1 MKKIYYM
8 LFLLLTGVCFN
19 ACVSEEEDLFDK
31 SAAERINE
39 AIANYKAI
47 LQDAP
52 QGWVM
57 EFYPSDRSMGGYVYT
72 AKFDNGKVDMA
83 SEVSLS
89 SNSGDSW
96 PAGTVVSSLYRVI
109 SEQSVILTFDTYNLL
124 FHFFSEPRGSSDT
137 DGYASDYEFIFMEA
151 SADRL
156 VSRGKKY
163 GNTLVMTKLT
173 ESADSYIQKILD
185 MQEKMSAVPRMKMI
199 VAGKEYAI
207 SMIGKMLSYTETK
220 EDSSLENVDMSFI
233 YTPDGINLYEPLTI
247 DGVTF
252 QRFVYDDATGAVKAT
267 DADVTLP
274 YPTALEQFCGT
285 TTQWYLSFDMDAG
298 TGEMNQEL
306 MDLFVEAYDIN
317 AAEQNEN
324 FVGWYIGAN
333 PAYPGNDSNPY
344 CMGWESNWLGFIVW
358 DVAYGYKISIV
369 DEATKKVS
377 LKSTAPGV
385 NYDFY
390 GFLDPVLEYVDKHS
404 PYILELDND
413 KLPTKVKFVS
423 AADNNVWFSVAKQ

>member
-8 LFLLLTGVCFN
+8 LFLLLIGVCFN

-156 VSRGKKY
+156 VLRGKKY

-220 EDSSLENVDMSFI
+220 EDSSLENVGVSFI

>member
-1 MKKIYYM
+1 
-8 LFLLLTGVCFN
+8 
-19 ACVSEEEDLFDK
+19 
-31 SAAERINE
+31 
-39 AIANYKAI
+39 
-47 LQDAP
+47 
-52 QGWVM
+52 
-57 EFYPSDRSMGGYVYT
+57 
-72 AKFDNGKVDMA
+72 
-83 SEVSLS
+83 
-89 SNSGDSW
+89 
-96 PAGTVVSSLYRVI
+96 
-109 SEQSVILTFDTYNLL
+109 
-124 FHFFSEPRGSSDT
+124 
-137 DGYASDYEFIFMEA
+137 
-151 SADRL
+151 
-156 VSRGKKY
+156 
-163 GNTLVMTKLT
+163 
-173 ESADSYIQKILD
+173 
-185 MQEKMSAVPRMKMI
+185 
-199 VAGKEYAI
+199 
-207 SMIGKMLSYTETK
+207 MIGKMLSYTETK

>member
-156 VSRGKKY
+156 VLRGKKY

-423 AADNNVWFSVAKQ
+423 AADNNVWFRVAKQ

>member
-156 VSRGKKY
+156 VLRGKKY

>member
-156 VSRGKKY
+156 VLRGKKY

-358 DVAYGYKISIV
+358 DVAYGYKISLV